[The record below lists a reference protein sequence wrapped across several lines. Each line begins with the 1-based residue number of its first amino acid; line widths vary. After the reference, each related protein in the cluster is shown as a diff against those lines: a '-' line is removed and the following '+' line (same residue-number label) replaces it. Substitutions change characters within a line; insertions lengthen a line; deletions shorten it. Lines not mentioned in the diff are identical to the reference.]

1 MLKYD
6 NLNEIFKLNDKEH
19 LQGGMQMKKIRNIA
33 IGIIAIILLCCGI
46 FFGTKY
52 YYSRQVKEVEVI
64 REVEKVKVVEKEIQI
79 SGENIRSSM
88 SNIGELCTA
97 EYNYTHVEQ
106 VDSSREIKGFKIPF
120 TTSMFIYSYDGT
132 IKAGIDFTK
141 IKIDKNDTEKV
152 ITVTLPKVEIIS
164 SEVHHDSFQLYDEKN
179 NIFNP
184 ISVADVADSLVDL
197 ENSEKEKAIGGGLL
211 DKARDNAITLVENFM
226 HGSYDVG
233 DYEIIV
239 QFL

>member
-1 MLKYD
+1 
-6 NLNEIFKLNDKEH
+6 
-19 LQGGMQMKKIRNIA
+19 MKKIFNIA
-33 IGIIAIILLCCGI
+33 VGIIAMILICCGV
-46 FFGTKY
+46 FLGTKY
-52 YYSRQVKEVEVI
+52 YYSKQIKEVEVV
-64 REVEKVKVVEKEIQI
+64 REVEKVVEKEIQI
-79 SGENIRSSM
+79 SGETIRSSM
-88 SNIGELCTA
+88 ANIGELCTA

-132 IKAGIDFTK
+132 IKAGIDFKK
-141 IKIDKNDTEKV
+141 IQIDKNDTKKL
-152 ITVTLPKVEIIS
+152 ITVKLPDVKIIS

-197 ENSEKEKAIGGGLL
+197 ENSEKEKSIGDGLL
-211 DKARDNAITLVENFM
+211 DKAKTNAITLIENFM

-233 DYEIIV
+233 EYDIIV
-239 QFL
+239 VFN

>member
-1 MLKYD
+1 
-6 NLNEIFKLNDKEH
+6 
-19 LQGGMQMKKIRNIA
+19 MKKIFNIA
-33 IGIIAIILLCCGI
+33 VGIIAMILICCGV
-46 FFGTKY
+46 FLGTKY
-52 YYSRQVKEVEVI
+52 YYSKQIKEVEVV
-64 REVEKVKVVEKEIQI
+64 REVEKVVEKEIQI
-79 SGENIRSSM
+79 SGETIRSSM
-88 SNIGELCTA
+88 ANIGELCTA

-141 IKIDKNDTEKV
+141 IQIDKNDTKKL
-152 ITVTLPKVEIIS
+152 ITVKLPDVKIIS

-197 ENSEKEKAIGGGLL
+197 ENSEKEKSIGDGLL
-211 DKARDNAITLVENFM
+211 DKAKTNAITLIENFM

-233 DYEIIV
+233 EYDIIV
-239 QFL
+239 VFN

>member
-1 MLKYD
+1 
-6 NLNEIFKLNDKEH
+6 
-19 LQGGMQMKKIRNIA
+19 MQMKKIFNTV
-33 IGIIAIILLCCGI
+33 IGLIVIIFICCVV
-46 FFGTKY
+46 FLGTKY
-52 YYSRQVKEVEVI
+52 YYSKQVKTVEVTKI
-64 REVEKVKVVEKEIQI
+64 REVEKVVEKEVQI
-79 SGENIRSSM
+79 SGETIRSSM
-88 SNIGELCTA
+88 ANIGKLCTA
-97 EYNYTHVEQ
+97 EYNYTHVEH

-132 IKAGIDFTK
+132 ITAGIDFTK
-141 IKIDKNDTEKV
+141 IQIDKNDTIKV
-152 ITVTLPKVEIIS
+152 ITVILPEFEIIS

-197 ENSEKEKAIGGGLL
+197 ENSEKEKAIGEGLL
-211 DKARDNAITLVENFM
+211 DKARENAITLVENFM

-239 QFL
+239 EFR